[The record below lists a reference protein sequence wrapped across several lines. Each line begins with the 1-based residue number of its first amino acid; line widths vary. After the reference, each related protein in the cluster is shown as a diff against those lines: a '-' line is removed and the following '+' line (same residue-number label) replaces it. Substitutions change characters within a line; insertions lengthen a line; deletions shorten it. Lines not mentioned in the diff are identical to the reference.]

1 MNILPQLVSVF
12 GLAFI
17 NLWSAVLLGLALSL
31 SPVLVV
37 ITTSLSYT
45 CGVIVVLLLGQ
56 PIRDRIMARFGG
68 KLNDNANREGFI
80 WRVWDR
86 FGVIGLGLFAP
97 ITVGAQI
104 GAILGL
110 SLNAPPRRLLLW
122 MAIGALLWSIVVIIA
137 ASIGILGVQ
146 SVTSQAS

>member
-17 NLWSAVLLGLALSL
+17 NLWSAVLLGLAMSL
-31 SPVLVV
+31 SPLVVV

-45 CGVIVVLLLGQ
+45 VGVLVVLLLGQ
-56 PIRDRIMARFGG
+56 PLRDRIMARFGG
-68 KLNDNANREGFI
+68 KLNQNREGLI

-86 FGVIGLGLFAP
+86 FGVIGLGLLAP

-122 MAIGALLWSIVVIIA
+122 MAIGALLWSILVAIA

-146 SVTSQAS
+146 SVTQSQ

>member
-1 MNILPQLVSVF
+1 MMNILPQLVSVF

-17 NLWSAVLLGLALSL
+17 NLWSAVLLGLALSI
-31 SPVLVV
+31 PAPIVV
-37 ITTSLSYT
+37 ITTAASYT
-45 CGVIVVLLLGQ
+45 VGVIVVLLLGQ
-56 PIRDRIMARFGG
+56 PIRDRIMQRFGG
-68 KLNDNANREGFI
+68 KLNQNREGLI

-86 FGVIGLGLFAP
+86 FGVIGLGLLAP

-122 MAIGALLWSIVVIIA
+122 MAIGALLWSILVAIA
-137 ASIGILGVQ
+137 ASLGILGVQ

>member
-17 NLWSAVLLGLALSL
+17 NLWSAVLLGLALSI
-31 SPVLVV
+31 PAPIVV
-37 ITTSLSYT
+37 ITTSISYT
-45 CGVIVVLLLGQ
+45 LGVVVVLLLGQ

-68 KLNDNANREGFI
+68 KLNQNREGLI

-86 FGVIGLGLFAP
+86 FGVIGLGLLAP

-104 GAILGL
+104 GTILGL

-122 MAIGALLWSIVVIIA
+122 MAIGALLWSTVVAVA

-146 SVTSQAS
+146 SVTSAS